1 MRLPGVGGV
10 LYMVQLQREIS
21 GFFPS
26 YIARPRFGLQGLGFE
41 GCGRSGLQAYQLH
54 VLAKCGI
61 PGLEVMYLFTCTGGF
76 EALV

>member
-61 PGLEVMYLFTCTGGF
+61 NQVLKSKGGGTVF
-76 EALV
+76 ESQALR